1 MRVIVAA
8 ILSALLLHG
17 VKPAQAEDLCA
28 LAASSGTPQ
37 IAGLTIVYLA
47 PLGDPAQARH
57 WKHIIVHQME
67 GPPGAAKT
75 AAFAQAKHPA
85 RRGTTLWIET
95 DGIVYWSV
103 PETAI
108 PTHGDGANRKDNKFI
123 PNLTTYRRV
132 VKDNSFGIEFSGNF
146 PDIRK
151 SATQAQHD
159 ALMKL
164 LPFLQQRY
172 NIAPE
177 HIYAHNWID
186 HKDARYCEGCELAEA
201 ARRLNFRPR
210 QDCR

>member
-1 MRVIVAA
+1 
-8 ILSALLLHG
+8 
-17 VKPAQAEDLCA
+17 
-28 LAASSGTPQ
+28 
-37 IAGLTIVYLA
+37 
-47 PLGDPAQARH
+47 
-57 WKHIIVHQME
+57 ME

-75 AAFAQAKHPA
+75 AAFAQAKNPT

-108 PTHGDGANRKDNKFI
+108 PTHGDGANRKDNRFI

-151 SATQAQHD
+151 PATQAQHD